1 MDTMF
6 QFFFPK
12 IRCWAN
18 FQQIVSFQS
27 VQFCL
32 VCKIPLEK
40 SHLKVDLFKE
50 KQAGQKRLLQYMS
63 MSWMT
68 LRQPE
73 LTAKRLGLGST
84 WLSSWS
90 SHLTRYW
97 PGYHLGD
104 VSSLQDTLPGLN
116 LEPGKVRPPDL
127 DTAVAVLEAHGDQ
140 VTIAYYTPYLTLDR
154 EELINKIR
162 WN

>member
-1 MDTMF
+1 M
-6 QFFFPK
+6 
-12 IRCWAN
+12 
-18 FQQIVSFQS
+18 
-27 VQFCL
+27 
-32 VCKIPLEK
+32 
-40 SHLKVDLFKE
+40 DLFQE
-50 KQAGQKRLLQYMS
+50 KQAGPKRLSQYMS

-97 PGYHLGD
+97 PGYHLVH

-154 EELINKIR
+154 EELLNKIR

>member
-1 MDTMF
+1 M
-6 QFFFPK
+6 
-12 IRCWAN
+12 
-18 FQQIVSFQS
+18 QS
-27 VQFCL
+27 CL
-32 VCKIPLEK
+32 VCKILLEK

-97 PGYHLGD
+97 PSYHLVD
-104 VSSLQDTLPGLN
+104 ESSIQDTLPGLN

-140 VTIAYYTPYLTLDR
+140 VTIANISSIT
-154 EELINKIR
+154 KIGQEKV
-162 WN
+162 N

>member
-1 MDTMF
+1 M
-6 QFFFPK
+6 
-12 IRCWAN
+12 
-18 FQQIVSFQS
+18 
-27 VQFCL
+27 
-32 VCKIPLEK
+32 
-40 SHLKVDLFKE
+40 DLFQE
-50 KQAGQKRLLQYMS
+50 KQADPKRLLQYMS

-84 WLSSWS
+84 WWSSLS

-97 PGYHLGD
+97 PGYHQVD
-104 VSSLQDTLPGLN
+104 ESSMQDTLPGLN

-140 VTIAYYTPYLTLDR
+140 VTIAYYPSYLTLGR
-154 EELINKIR
+154 VNLTNKFR

>member
-1 MDTMF
+1 MDTLF
-6 QFFFPK
+6 QLFF
-12 IRCWAN
+12 INLGAGSISNRLSISRAC
-18 FQQIVSFQS
+18 SFARF
-27 VQFCL
+27 VPFR
-32 VCKIPLEK
+32 KYTLE
-40 SHLKVDLFKE
+40 VDLFQE
-50 KQAGQKRLLQYMS
+50 KQAGPKRRLQYMS

-73 LTAKRLGLGST
+73 LTARRLGLGST
-84 WLSSWS
+84 WWSSWS

-104 VSSLQDTLPGLN
+104 ASSLQDTLPGLN

-140 VTIAYYTPYLTLDR
+140 VTIAN
-154 EELINKIR
+154 ISSISSIGQGKVN
-162 WN
+162 

>member
-1 MDTMF
+1 M
-6 QFFFPK
+6 
-12 IRCWAN
+12 
-18 FQQIVSFQS
+18 
-27 VQFCL
+27 
-32 VCKIPLEK
+32 
-40 SHLKVDLFKE
+40 DLFQE
-50 KQAGQKRLLQYMS
+50 KQADPKRLLQYMS

-97 PGYHLGD
+97 SGYHLVD
-104 VSSLQDTLPGLN
+104 VSFLQDTLPGLN

-140 VTIAYYTPYLTLDR
+140 VTIAYYPPYESFSDVGEIRVYFASKILTPCR
-154 EELINKIR
+154 MH
-162 WN
+162 